1 MINEQPPTRI
11 DIAHLIR
18 DPSNRPQ
25 IWEYPV
31 NQQDE
36 IRRAY
41 INLGSYQPLMSEY
54 PLTGEKHHC
63 RFQSHWF
70 KSYPWL
76 EYSEKNT
83 AFCFPCCLFSSKS
96 SGKPGS
102 DTFTIKGF
110 NCWKKVND
118 GERCAFLT
126 HMGKGPNSAH
136 RFATRCLENLKN
148 QSCHIEKV
156 VKRQTTQEI
165 LNNQLR
171 IKASIDI
178 IHWLTFQAC
187 AFKGH
192 DERPE

>member
-1 MINEQPPTRI
+1 
-11 DIAHLIR
+11 
-18 DPSNRPQ
+18 
-25 IWEYPV
+25 
-31 NQQDE
+31 
-36 IRRAY
+36 
-41 INLGSYQPLMSEY
+41 MSEY
-54 PLTGEKHHC
+54 PLIGKKHPR

-83 AFCFPCCLFSSKS
+83 AFCFPCYLFPSKP

-102 DTFTIKGF
+102 DTFTVKGF

-126 HMGKGPNSAH
+126 HMGKGPNLAH

-165 LNNQLR
+165 
-171 IKASIDI
+171 
-178 IHWLTFQAC
+178 
-187 AFKGH
+187 
-192 DERPE
+192 

>member
-1 MINEQPPTRI
+1 MNKIRRIDSFFEKKRKNIDNSQPSESTPMCNVEVMVEQPQCASVYEEPALINEQPPTRI

-41 INLGSYQPLMSEY
+41 INLGPYQPLMSEY
-54 PLTGEKHHC
+54 PLTGKKHPR

-83 AFCFPCCLFSSKS
+83 AFCFPCYLFPSKP

-102 DTFTIKGF
+102 DTFTVKGF

-126 HMGKGPNSAH
+126 HM
-136 RFATRCLENLKN
+136 
-148 QSCHIEKV
+148 EKRS
-156 VKRQTTQEI
+156 KF
-165 LNNQLR
+165 
-171 IKASIDI
+171 SS
-178 IHWLTFQAC
+178 
-187 AFKGH
+187 
-192 DERPE
+192 

>member
-1 MINEQPPTRI
+1 
-11 DIAHLIR
+11 
-18 DPSNRPQ
+18 
-25 IWEYPV
+25 
-31 NQQDE
+31 
-36 IRRAY
+36 
-41 INLGSYQPLMSEY
+41 MSEY
-54 PLTGEKHHC
+54 PLTGKKHPR

-70 KSYPWL
+70 KFYPWL

-83 AFCFPCCLFSSKS
+83 AFCFPCYLFPSKS

-102 DTFTIKGF
+102 DTFIVKGF
-110 NCWKKVND
+110 NYWKKVND

-126 HMGKGPNSAH
+126 HMGKCPNLAH

-165 LNNQLR
+165 QNNQLR

-178 IHWLTFQAC
+178 VRWLTFQAC
-187 AFKGH
+187 AF
-192 DERPE
+192 RA

>member
-1 MINEQPPTRI
+1 LCNVEVLVEQLQCASVYKEPALISEQSLTII
-11 DIAHLIR
+11 DITHLIR

-41 INLGSYQPLMSEY
+41 MNLRPYQLLMSEY
-54 PLTGEKHHC
+54 PLTGKKHPR

-83 AFCFPCCLFSSKS
+83 AFCFPYYLFPSKP
-96 SGKPGS
+96 SGKSGS
-102 DTFTIKGF
+102 DTFTVKEF

-118 GERCAFLT
+118 GE
-126 HMGKGPNSAH
+126 
-136 RFATRCLENLKN
+136 
-148 QSCHIEKV
+148 
-156 VKRQTTQEI
+156 
-165 LNNQLR
+165 
-171 IKASIDI
+171 
-178 IHWLTFQAC
+178 
-187 AFKGH
+187 
-192 DERPE
+192 